1 MVKCYYCKL
10 EMLEENLG
18 AHCNLKH
25 EAAKR
30 IAGEASVSG
39 YFATV
44 TKKSKHEESSSSSTP
59 AEMLLASGGR
69 KTPEDIILTRP
80 ETPVEDVIEDEGDKE
95 YLDSEA
101 LKKLL
106 QTLKNIDLKSD
117 DSLNEIK
124 LLRDNIN
131 SLSSKLEMKIPE
143 FAKPDDVQP
152 IDDRIVNLRDCKT
165 IGDILETF
173 EELVFEEE
181 TGTLLCELCFVD
193 KESQGSKSPGQ
204 FNINIVDEDIQVN
217 EEDEQTKQT
226 RKFLNLKGSLRKH
239 FKTSIHNKNWE
250 AWKKTVDEN
259 KALIKR
265 NYDVGMRIARIC
277 YVEYKEG
284 NSKRHFETEILKAV
298 LNGLDMG
305 DINHSDQFVRKF
317 RPYVRREIHEK
328 TKEFLNSRLEQ
339 TGFYPALNIS
349 ADKGKN

>member
-25 EAAKR
+25 KAAKR

-165 IGDILETF
+165 IGYILETF
-173 EELVFEEE
+173 F
-181 TGTLLCELCFVD
+181 
-193 KESQGSKSPGQ
+193 
-204 FNINIVDEDIQVN
+204 
-217 EEDEQTKQT
+217 
-226 RKFLNLKGSLRKH
+226 
-239 FKTSIHNKNWE
+239 
-250 AWKKTVDEN
+250 
-259 KALIKR
+259 
-265 NYDVGMRIARIC
+265 
-277 YVEYKEG
+277 
-284 NSKRHFETEILKAV
+284 
-298 LNGLDMG
+298 
-305 DINHSDQFVRKF
+305 
-317 RPYVRREIHEK
+317 
-328 TKEFLNSRLEQ
+328 
-339 TGFYPALNIS
+339 
-349 ADKGKN
+349 